1 MDQIHGWRSPNGDD
15 VATPEMHGGLIMG
28 RFKDIAIQN
37 QIPDEEMQIKRT
49 RGRRARNRGNA
60 FEREVAARL
69 GGEAKRVGMYGSKTD
84 VESPWLA
91 AQTKVG
97 GSYPERID
105 GWLRSINAKSDQLRA
120 VILGDSPGAGMRR
133 RTLIVLD
140 FDDFCA
146 WYANGADD
154 ATKE

>member
-1 MDQIHGWRSPNGDD
+1 MDQLHGWRSPNGDD
-15 VATPEMHGGLIMG
+15 VATPEMHGRLTMG
-28 RFKDIAIQN
+28 RFKDIAIT
-37 QIPDEEMQIKRT
+37 EEMQIKST

-69 GGEAKRVGMYGSKTD
+69 GGDAKRVGMFGSKTD

-105 GWLRSINAKSDQLRA
+105 GWLRSINAKGDQLRA
-120 VILGDSPGAGMRR
+120 VILGDSPGPGARR

-140 FDDFCA
+140 FEDFCA
-146 WYANGADD
+146 WYANGTGNAE
-154 ATKE
+154 AE

>member
-1 MDQIHGWRSPNGDD
+1 M
-15 VATPEMHGGLIMG
+15 ATQEMHGGLIMG

-37 QIPDEEMQIKRT
+37 QIPDAEMQIKRT
-49 RGRRARNRGNA
+49 RGRKARNRGNA

-120 VILGDSPGAGMRR
+120 VILGDSPGAGARR

-140 FDDFCA
+140 FDDFCS
-146 WYANGADD
+146 WYSSGADD
-154 ATKE
+154 AAKE

>member
-1 MDQIHGWRSPNGDD
+1 M
-15 VATPEMHGGLIMG
+15 ATPEMHGGQVMG
-28 RFKDIAIQN
+28 RFKDMAITE
-37 QIPDEEMQIKRT
+37 DMQIKSS

-69 GGEAKRVGMYGSKTD
+69 GGGAKRVGMFGSKTD

-120 VILGDSPGAGMRR
+120 VILGDSPGPGARR

-140 FDDFCA
+140 FEDFCS
-146 WYANGADD
+146 WYANGNDD
-154 ATKE
+154 AATE